1 MALDLQRKWDEFRPD
16 KTQTFWFG
24 LGCAAATLALGF
36 GVAGWVTG
44 GTVKNMTSEA
54 AATARHELAS
64 AVCVAEFM
72 AATDSGKRLGQLRNG
87 AWHERRDLVA
97 EGGWATM
104 PDRDE
109 VNFQVANMCASTLSE
124 LEPDAAS
131 GKPI

>member
-24 LGCAAATLALGF
+24 LGSAAATLALGF
-36 GVAGWVTG
+36 GVFGWVTG
-44 GTVKNMTSEA
+44 GTLEEMTSEA
-54 AATARHELAS
+54 AQNSRYELAS
-64 AVCVAEFM
+64 AVCVDEFM
-72 AATDSGKRLGQLRNG
+72 ESADSGKRLGQLRNG

-104 PDRDE
+104 PDRQD

-124 LEPDAAS
+124 LEPAAPN
-131 GKPI
+131 KPI